1 MKANDSMSDDSSAT
15 AEAPVAAKASL
26 GAGGLMR
33 AERQRQGLHIAALA
47 ASMKVTQ
54 AKLEALEAERFDELP
69 DLTFVRALARSVCRT
84 LKMDP
89 APVLA
94 RLPATNPVALERVDQ
109 GLNMPF
115 RERPN
120 RTDPVDWLPWRQ
132 PRFWLVVGLLV
143 GAGLLVMGPKTWWQ
157 SVVRPSVTALNRVPV
172 ETAADKSG
180 LLPAELAASAMAGT
194 AVERVDLPATAS
206 SSSSVGSGA
215 ISGAIHTAAAS
226 VSDARVRAIEQTWVQ
241 VSDAGGQV
249 LFSRLLAAGESV
261 DLTALAAS
269 RIRLGNARGSEL
281 TWRGQVVELAPSTR
295 DNVATVDLR

>member
-1 MKANDSMSDDSSAT
+1 
-15 AEAPVAAKASL
+15 
-26 GAGGLMR
+26 
-33 AERQRQGLHIAALA
+33 
-47 ASMKVTQ
+47 
-54 AKLEALEAERFDELP
+54 
-69 DLTFVRALARSVCRT
+69 
-84 LKMDP
+84 
-89 APVLA
+89 
-94 RLPATNPVALERVDQ
+94 
-109 GLNMPF
+109 
-115 RERPN
+115 
-120 RTDPVDWLPWRQ
+120 
-132 PRFWLVVGLLV
+132 
-143 GAGLLVMGPKTWWQ
+143 
-157 SVVRPSVTALNRVPV
+157 
-172 ETAADKSG
+172 
-180 LLPAELAASAMAGT
+180 MAGT

-206 SSSSVGSGA
+206 STSSVGSGA